1 MTVRP
6 IGATAGDVPLGRTVA
21 ISRWASFWRRNGTGY
36 AFLTPW
42 MLGFFLL
49 TIGPALVSLYLS
61 FTDFNLLQAPTWIG
75 DANYVRIFT
84 NDPKFLQAV
93 RVTFFYAVVSVPLKL
108 AFALAVAMALNRGLR
123 ACRSTARSSTCP
135 RCSARASPSLSCG
148 ASFSPATG

>member
-61 FTDFNLLQAPTWIG
+61 FTDFDMIRSPEWVGA
-75 DANYVRIFT
+75 ANYVRIT
-84 NDPKFLQAV
+84 TADPKFA
-93 RVTFFYAVVSVPLKL
+93 A
-108 AFALAVAMALNRGLR
+108 AMQQR
-123 ACRSTARSSTCP
+123 TQRSSP
-135 RCSARASPSLSCG
+135 AS
-148 ASFSPATG
+148 SPANKAHAGISSC